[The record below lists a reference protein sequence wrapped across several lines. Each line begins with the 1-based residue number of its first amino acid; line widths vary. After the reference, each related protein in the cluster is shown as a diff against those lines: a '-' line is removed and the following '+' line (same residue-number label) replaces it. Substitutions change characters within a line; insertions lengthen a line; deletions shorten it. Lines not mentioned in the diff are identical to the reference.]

1 MNNELVPRNQTYI
14 RNLFSLNR
22 LVLYRF
28 TRDQLVVP
36 ASSTWFGLSPA
47 TIAAANGSRLGD
59 ATPHWLGLGL
69 LAESDRID
77 LRSIEGG
84 HMEIPTGFVR
94 DSLVPYLNN
103 SYPGS

>member
-36 ASSTWFGLSPA
+36 ASSTWFGLS
-47 TIAAANGSRLGD
+47 LGD